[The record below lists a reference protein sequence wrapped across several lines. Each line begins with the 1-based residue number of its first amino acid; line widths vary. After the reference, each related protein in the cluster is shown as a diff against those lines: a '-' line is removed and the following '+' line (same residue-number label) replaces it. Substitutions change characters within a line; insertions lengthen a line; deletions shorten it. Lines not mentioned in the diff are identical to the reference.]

1 MTFLSQY
8 LWLEVMVISCCATA
22 CIFSLMVLCSAVN
35 WALSV
40 SDRSMELI
48 TIIGASIG
56 VAVLGYSFFIACRQV
71 LEAILVFRG
80 IKKYK

>member
-1 MTFLSQY
+1 
-8 LWLEVMVISCCATA
+8 
-22 CIFSLMVLCSAVN
+22 
-35 WALSV
+35 
-40 SDRSMELI
+40 MELI